1 MAKKKMTIPDFKK
14 FKAEGRK
21 FAYTTA
27 YDYTMATIVDESEV
41 EIILVGDSL
50 AMCILGRN
58 STVGVTMDDMIHH
71 IKPVVLGA
79 PNTFVV
85 GDMPFGS
92 YNQSPEQAI
101 ANASRMLME
110 TGCDAIK
117 LEGGATM
124 APTIRR
130 LVDAGVPVMGHIGL
144 TPQTASSMGG
154 FKVQGGTPESAA
166 ELLRAAKAIEE
177 AGAFSLVVEC
187 VPNSVGKALVEALTI
202 PVLGIGAILGI
213 GNALGKIDYNIIW
226 RYFSWTNQTLAMIV
240 LWAASMFLFYEK
252 KNYWITAVPATF
264 MTAVSIT
271 YFMLGN
277 ECLGQFLNKDGY
289 NTALAYPV
297 GILFAALF
305 LGIFLYSIKK
315 RDVKPQYETLGK

>member
-58 STVGVTMDDMIHH
+58 STVGVTMEDMIHH

-117 LEGGATM
+117 LEGGAAM

-187 VPNSVGKALVEALTI
+187 VPNSVGKALTEALTI
-202 PVLGIGAILGI
+202 PVLGIGAGADVDCQVLVSYDLLGM
-213 GNALGKIDYNIIW
+213 YNGFKPKFVKHFANI
-226 RYFSWTNQTLAMIV
+226 RQQMVAGLNQFHEESIAG
-240 LWAASMFLFYEK
+240 
-252 KNYWITAVPATF
+252 TF
-264 MTAVSIT
+264 PDESTS
-271 YFMLGN
+271 F
-277 ECLGQFLNKDGY
+277 NK
-289 NTALAYPV
+289 PV
-297 GILFAALF
+297 EIPK
-305 LGIFLYSIKK
+305 LY
-315 RDVKPQYETLGK
+315 

>member
-14 FKAEGRK
+14 YKAEGRK

-202 PVLGIGAILGI
+202 PVLGIGAGVDVDCQVLVSYDLLGM
-213 GNALGKIDYNIIW
+213 YNGFKPKFVKHFANI
-226 RYFSWTNQTLAMIV
+226 RQQMVAGLNQFHEESVTG
-240 LWAASMFLFYEK
+240 
-252 KNYWITAVPATF
+252 TF
-264 MTAVSIT
+264 PDESTS
-271 YFMLGN
+271 F
-277 ECLGQFLNKDGY
+277 NK
-289 NTALAYPV
+289 PV
-297 GILFAALF
+297 EIPK
-305 LGIFLYSIKK
+305 LY
-315 RDVKPQYETLGK
+315 

>member
-58 STVGVTMDDMIHH
+58 STVGVTMEDMIHH

-187 VPNSVGKALVEALTI
+187 VPNSVGKALTEALTI
-202 PVLGIGAILGI
+202 PVLGIGAGADVDCQVLVSYDLLGM
-213 GNALGKIDYNIIW
+213 YNGFKPKFVKHFANI
-226 RYFSWTNQTLAMIV
+226 RQQMVAGLNQFHEESVAG
-240 LWAASMFLFYEK
+240 
-252 KNYWITAVPATF
+252 TF
-264 MTAVSIT
+264 PDESTS
-271 YFMLGN
+271 F
-277 ECLGQFLNKDGY
+277 NK
-289 NTALAYPV
+289 PV
-297 GILFAALF
+297 EIPK
-305 LGIFLYSIKK
+305 LY
-315 RDVKPQYETLGK
+315 

>member
-71 IKPVVLGA
+71 IKPVVKGA

-202 PVLGIGAILGI
+202 PVLGIGAGVDVDCQVLVSYDLLGM
-213 GNALGKIDYNIIW
+213 YNGFKPKFVKHFANI
-226 RYFSWTNQTLAMIV
+226 RQQMVAGLNQFHEESVTG
-240 LWAASMFLFYEK
+240 
-252 KNYWITAVPATF
+252 TF
-264 MTAVSIT
+264 PDESTS
-271 YFMLGN
+271 F
-277 ECLGQFLNKDGY
+277 NK
-289 NTALAYPV
+289 PV
-297 GILFAALF
+297 EIPK
-305 LGIFLYSIKK
+305 LY
-315 RDVKPQYETLGK
+315 

>member
-202 PVLGIGAILGI
+202 PVLGIGAGVDVDCQVLVSYDLLGM
-213 GNALGKIDYNIIW
+213 YNGFKPKFVKHFANI
-226 RYFSWTNQTLAMIV
+226 RQQMVAGLNQFHEESVTG
-240 LWAASMFLFYEK
+240 
-252 KNYWITAVPATF
+252 TF
-264 MTAVSIT
+264 PDESTS
-271 YFMLGN
+271 F
-277 ECLGQFLNKDGY
+277 NK
-289 NTALAYPV
+289 PV
-297 GILFAALF
+297 EIPK
-305 LGIFLYSIKK
+305 LY
-315 RDVKPQYETLGK
+315 